1 MNYPSQMTTDPAAS
15 DQVGANQSLW
25 TPARV
30 YDTYRVLLAF
40 SLVTVFL
47 FTWPQPLIGQSNP
60 GLYLGTAITYLIITV
75 LSAALRHRINALLR
89 SWTPLLPFV
98 ADVLFVTT
106 LIHASGGIESNL
118 GILLVVSVA
127 AASIIVLG
135 RGGLFIAALATISIM
150 FEQFWF
156 SLQLSGTNP
165 LQLTE
170 PALLGVAFFV
180 TSVIVQQISIRLA
193 HSEAIAEQRRQAIH
207 QLEAINKQIV
217 ERMRTGIIVLDPQFN
232 VLLANPAADL
242 LFENAA
248 RLTGTVAPAQLKDLY
263 YLWRANP
270 AQHRPSAQFTATG
283 PKVMVRFAN
292 LYLEPAPLT
301 LVFLEDQ
308 RHLAQEAQQLK
319 LSSLGRLSAT
329 IAHEIRNPLSA
340 INHAA
345 GLLADGEQNA
355 EDQRLLEIIQAHVS
369 RVNSIIDDVLNLSRR
384 QSSAAQRYPL
394 RKSTQRLMEA
404 LESHQLS
411 SAHVAVREDSPSLEV
426 RFDPDQLDQVLFNL
440 VSNAF
445 KHGGDDVRVELLSGI
460 DKRNGLPWLR
470 VKDNGTGIDDTATQ
484 NLFEPFFTT
493 SRQGTGL
500 GLFVCRELCEANQAR
515 LDYEPATSGTTFVIT
530 FAHPDRM
537 FQ

>member
-1 MNYPSQMTTDPAAS
+1 MSLPN
-15 DQVGANQSLW
+15 QVLTSPTFSRQSTW

-30 YDTYRVLLAF
+30 YDTYRALLAF
-40 SLVTVFL
+40 SLVAIFL

-60 GLYLGTAITYLIITV
+60 ELYLGTAITYLIITI
-75 LSAALRHRINALLR
+75 LSAVLRKRINTLLR
-89 SWTPLLPFV
+89 NWTPLLPFF

-127 AASIIVLG
+127 AASIIVIG

-156 SLQLSGTNP
+156 SLQVRGGNP
-165 LQLTE
+165 FQLTE

-180 TSVIVQQISIRLA
+180 TSVIIQQISIRLA
-193 HSEAIAEQRRQAIH
+193 HSEEVAEQRRQAIH
-207 QLEAINKQIV
+207 QLEAINKQIIA
-217 ERMRTGIIVLDPQFN
+217 RMRTGIIVLDPQFQ
-232 VLLANPAADL
+232 VLLSNPAADL
-242 LFENAA
+242 LFDAAEPLAGNAA
-248 RLTGTVAPAQLKDLY
+248 PTPLKGLY
-263 YLWRANP
+263 HLWQMNP
-270 AQHRPSAQFTATG
+270 TQHRPSAQFTATG
-283 PKVMVRFAN
+283 PKVLVRFAD
-292 LYLEPAPLT
+292 LHPHPEPLT
-301 LVFLEDQ
+301 LLFLEDQ

-345 GLLADGEQNA
+345 GLLAESEQNK
-355 EDQRLLEIIQAHVS
+355 EDTRLLEIIQSHVS
-369 RVNSIIDDVLNLSRR
+369 RVNKIIDDVLNLSRR
-384 QSSAAQRYPL
+384 QAASAQRFPL
-394 RKSTQRLMEA
+394 Q
-404 LESHQLS
+404 Q
-411 SAHVAVREDSPSLEV
+411 SLEKLTASLGAHGLNPSQLHCQIDNPEQEI
-426 RFDPDQLDQVLFNL
+426 RFDREQLDQVLFNL

-445 KHGGDDVRVELLSGI
+445 RHGGSSTRIELSSGE
-460 DKRNGLPWLR
+460 NTQTGLPWLR
-470 VKDNGTGIDDTATQ
+470 VQDNGIGIAESALP

-493 SRQGTGL
+493 SKQGSGL

-515 LDYEPATSGTTFVIT
+515 LDHEPTQTGACFVIT

>member
-1 MNYPSQMTTDPAAS
+1 MTETNPLSLQQSQ
-15 DQVGANQSLW
+15 W

-40 SLVTVFL
+40 SLVSIFL

-60 GLYLGTAITYLIITV
+60 TLYLGTAITYLIVTT
-75 LSAALRHRINALLR
+75 LSALLR
-89 SWTPLLPFV
+89 RYIAVSLHSWKPLLPFV

-106 LIHASGGIESNL
+106 LIHASGGIDSNL

-127 AASIIVLG
+127 AASIIVIG

-156 SLQLSGTNP
+156 SLQLSQKNP
-165 LQLTE
+165 FQLTE
-170 PALLGVAFFV
+170 PALLGVAFFF
-180 TSVIVQQISIRLA
+180 TSVIIQQISIRLA
-193 HSEAIAEQRRQAIH
+193 QSEAVAEQRRQAIH

-217 ERMRTGIIVLDPQFN
+217 ERMRTGIVVLDSQFD

-242 LFENAA
+242 LFDNESSLAGAA
-248 RLTGTVAPAQLKDLY
+248 APKQLQDLY
-263 YLWRANP
+263 YLWRVNP

-283 PKVMVRFAN
+283 PKVMVRFAD
-292 LYLEPAPLT
+292 LFLQPAPLT

-345 GLLADGEQNA
+345 GLLADGQQNT

-369 RVNSIIDDVLNLSRR
+369 RVNKIIDDVLKLSRR
-384 QSSAAQRYPL
+384 QTSAAQRFPL
-394 RKSTQRLMEA
+394 NKSIQRLIDA
-404 LESHQLS
+404 LGSHQLNS
-411 SAHVAVREDSPSLEV
+411 SNVTVHPSTAQLDV

-445 KHGGDDVRVELLSGI
+445 KHGGDSVHVEIHSGV
-460 DKRNGLPWLR
+460 DERTGLPWLR
-470 VKDNGTGIDDTATQ
+470 ISDNGTGIDSDTAQ

-515 LDYEPATSGTTFVIT
+515 LDHEPTSSGTSFIIT

>member
-1 MNYPSQMTTDPAAS
+1 MNPPSQTETLSSLPR
-15 DQVGANQSLW
+15 QSLW

-30 YDTYRVLLAF
+30 YDTYRALLAF
-40 SLVTVFL
+40 SLVAIFL

-60 GLYLGTAITYLIITV
+60 GLYLGTAITYLVVTV
-75 LSAALRHRINALLR
+75 LSALLRNRINAWLS
-89 SWTPLLPFV
+89 SWTPLLPFF

-127 AASIIVLG
+127 AASIIVIG

-156 SLQLSGTNP
+156 SLQVRASNP
-165 LQLTE
+165 FQLTE
-170 PALLGVAFFV
+170 PALLGIAFFV
-180 TSVIVQQISIRLA
+180 TSVIIQQISIRLA
-193 HSEAIAEQRRQAIH
+193 QSEAVAEQRRQAIH

-217 ERMRTGIIVLDPQFN
+217 ARMRTGIIVLNPQFQ

-242 LFENAA
+242 LFDETETLAGSAA
-248 RLTGTVAPAQLKDLY
+248 PSQLKDLY
-263 YLWRANP
+263 YLWRVNP

-345 GLLADGEQNA
+345 GLLADGEKNI
-355 EDQRLLEIIQAHVS
+355 EDTRLLEIIQSHVS
-369 RVNSIIDDVLNLSRR
+369 RVNNIIDDVLNLSRR

-394 RKSTQRLMEA
+394 KKSTQRLMDA
-404 LESHQLS
+404 LDSHQLDRD
-411 SAHVAVREDSPSLEV
+411 HVSLREDDPDLEV

-445 KHGGDDVRVELLSGI
+445 KHGGDDVRIEILSGTN
-460 DKRNGLPWLR
+460 KRNGLPWLR
-470 VKDNGTGIDDTATQ
+470 VQDNGTGIDASATQ

-515 LDYEPATSGTTFVIT
+515 LDYEPTTSGTTFVIT

>member
-1 MNYPSQMTTDPAAS
+1 MNTSSQTS
-15 DQVGANQSLW
+15 ANPPLARQSLW
-25 TPARV
+25 TPSRV
-30 YDTYRVLLAF
+30 YDTYRALLAF
-40 SLVTVFL
+40 SLVAIFL
-47 FTWPQPLIGQSNP
+47 VTWPQPLIGQSNP
-60 GLYLGTAITYLIITV
+60 ELYLTTAITYFIITI
-75 LSAALRHRINALLR
+75 LSAALRKRINTLLR
-89 SWTPLLPFV
+89 SWTPLLPFL

-127 AASIIVLG
+127 AASIIVIG

-156 SLQLSGTNP
+156 SLQVRGSNP
-165 LQLTE
+165 LELTE
-170 PALLGVAFFV
+170 PALLGIAFFV
-180 TSVIVQQISIRLA
+180 TSVIIQQISIRLA
-193 HSEAIAEQRRQAIH
+193 HSEAVAEQRRQAIH

-217 ERMRTGIIVLDPQFN
+217 ERMRTGIIVMDPQFN

-242 LFENAA
+242 LFESATKLAGDAA
-248 RLTGTVAPAQLKDLY
+248 PSQLKDLY

-283 PKVMVRFAN
+283 PKVMVRFAD

-345 GLLADGEQNA
+345 GLLADGDQNA
-355 EDQRLLEIIQAHVS
+355 EDRRLLEIVQDHVT
-369 RVNSIIDDVLNLSRR
+369 RVNNIIDDVLNLSRR

-394 RKSTQRLMEA
+394 RKSIQRLIDA
-404 LESHQLS
+404 LDSHQLC
-411 SAHVAVREDSPSLEV
+411 SAHVTIHEDDPALEV

-440 VSNAF
+440 VNNAF
-445 KHGGDDVRVELLSGI
+445 KHGGNDVRIELLSGT
-460 DKRNGLPWLR
+460 DQRNGLPWLK
-470 VKDNGTGIDDTATQ
+470 VKDNGTGIDESATQ

-515 LDYEPATSGTTFVIT
+515 LDYEPTASGTSFVIT